1 MATRYNMGLFS
12 NYSGSPNPVLKNILI
27 KSMGVGVVA
36 KNNLQPP
43 SKIFLQ
49 KIILKIS
56 I

>member
-36 KNNLQPP
+36 KNHLQP